1 MSPFAPMFINILF
14 IYCGIMAAMEASTE
28 QELHAALEASL
39 HYGPS
44 YERAGLSLSSHLPMV
59 LTALWRLEAPAAA
72 LERQLAL
79 WAQRLPAAA
88 PRDTAAAP
96 ARLHELLPRMLAAPE
111 TAAFHDAIRVAY
123 ALESGHD
130 AELAAAL
137 ASYVAGRRTL
147 GPLPPFAREPRPLRE
162 VVERARREPT
172 LAMAPRNNT
181 TIMSDMA
188 AAQELPGFAVL
199 VALAQPTLDEL
210 AEASLAVYLATHDFT
225 ALHLVTGCHA
235 VRVLLCHAPELDRDG
250 EGQVLRALWR
260 AWLAAYV
267 AIGKPAPDWDAVHG
281 GSASEGDWRAALP
294 ALHASINDHRIKLA
308 DAARQEW
315 RLRGWPGYAR
325 CLEAQGAA
333 R

>member
-1 MSPFAPMFINILF
+1 MFINNLF
-14 IYCGIMAAMEASTE
+14 IYCGIMPSMEASTE

-39 HYGPS
+39 HHGPS

-59 LTALWRLEAPAAA
+59 LTALWRLEAPPAAF
-72 LERQLAL
+72 ERQLAL

-88 PRDTAAAP
+88 LRDAEAAP
-96 ARLHELLPRMLAAPE
+96 ASLHELLPRMLRAPE

-130 AELAAAL
+130 GELAAAL
-137 ASYVAGRRTL
+137 ASYATGRRTL

-162 VVERARREPT
+162 IIERVRREPT
-172 LAMAPRNNT
+172 LEMAPRTNT

-188 AAQELPGFAVL
+188 AAQALPGFAVL

-235 VRVLLCHAPELDRDG
+235 VRVLLCHAPELDEGTEG

-267 AIGKPAPDWDAVHG
+267 AIGRPLPDWEAVHAG
-281 GSASEGDWRAALP
+281 AASEGDWRAALP
-294 ALHASINDHRIKLA
+294 SLHASINDHRIKLA

-325 CLEAQGAA
+325 CLEPLGAA